1 MKHTDE
7 ESEQRLTVKRI
18 FLTRGKLKASS
29 RTSALMS
36 GFAMVAMVEIQ
47 LEPGIPQELL
57 IAFSVM
63 TTVLISV
70 HVFALMI
77 SVCILPNIE
86 GVANIQCQ
94 GTQMVRDSPHEK
106 LHMHIEIAWIFST
119 GLGTLLFLAEIAIL
133 CWVKFYNYSKPAA
146 VAASVV
152 LVPVCI
158 VFVWFAIH
166 FYRSLVQHKYERSF
180 QGIEELQQIA
190 NQLHTDTGTSP
201 SSPAPSP
208 CPNHRV

>member
-1 MKHTDE
+1 
-7 ESEQRLTVKRI
+7 
-18 FLTRGKLKASS
+18 
-29 RTSALMS
+29 
-36 GFAMVAMVEIQ
+36 MVEIQ
-47 LEPGIPQELL
+47 LEPEIPQGLL

-63 TTVLISV
+63 TTILISV

-77 SVCILPNIE
+77 SVCILPNIDE
-86 GVANIQCQ
+86 VVNIHQQ
-94 GTQMVRDSPHEK
+94 GTQVVQDSPHEK
-106 LHMHIEIAWIFST
+106 LHIHIEIAWIFST

-133 CWVKFYNYSKPAA
+133 CWVKFYLHSQTAA
-146 VAASVV
+146 LAASVV

-201 SSPAPSP
+201 STPTPSP
-208 CPNHRV
+208 IPNNRV

>member
-1 MKHTDE
+1 
-7 ESEQRLTVKRI
+7 
-18 FLTRGKLKASS
+18 
-29 RTSALMS
+29 
-36 GFAMVAMVEIQ
+36 MVEIQ
-47 LEPGIPQELL
+47 LEPGIPEGLL

-77 SVCILPNIE
+77 SVCILPNID
-86 GVANIQCQ
+86 GVANIHQQ
-94 GTQMVRDSPHEK
+94 GAQVVKDSPHEK
-106 LHMHIEIAWIFST
+106 LHTHIEIAWIFST

-133 CWVKFYNYSKPAA
+133 CWVKFYLYSIIAA
-146 VAASVV
+146 IAASVV

-190 NQLHTDTGTSP
+190 NQLHTGTGTSTP
-201 SSPAPSP
+201 VPSP
-208 CPNHRV
+208 LPAQRV

>member
-1 MKHTDE
+1 
-7 ESEQRLTVKRI
+7 
-18 FLTRGKLKASS
+18 
-29 RTSALMS
+29 
-36 GFAMVAMVEIQ
+36 MVELQ
-47 LEPGIPQELL
+47 VEHGIPDALL

-86 GVANIQCQ
+86 GIANINQK
-94 GTQMVRDSPHEK
+94 GTQMAEDSPHEK
-106 LHMHIEIAWIFST
+106 LHMYIETAWIFST

-133 CWVKFYNYSKPAA
+133 SWVKFYLYSKPAA
-146 VAASVV
+146 LAASVV

-166 FYRSLVQHKYERSF
+166 FYRTLVQHKYERSF
-180 QGIEELQQIA
+180 QGVEELQQIA
-190 NQLHTDTGTSP
+190 IHLHPDGGPLPSSTSP
-201 SSPAPSP
+201 SPLTSQRA
-208 CPNHRV
+208 

>member
-1 MKHTDE
+1 MKHVDE
-7 ESEQRLTVKRI
+7 ESAQKLTVRRL

-36 GFAMVAMVEIQ
+36 GFAMIAMVEIQ
-47 LEPGIPQELL
+47 LEKDIPQGLL

-63 TTVLISV
+63 TTILISV

-86 GVANIQCQ
+86 GVANIHQQ
-94 GTQMVRDSPHEK
+94 GTQVVRDSPHEK
-106 LHMHIEIAWIFST
+106 LHIHIEIAWIFST

-133 CWVKFYNYSKPAA
+133 CWVKFYTYSKTAA
-146 VAASVV
+146 LAASVV

-201 SSPAPSP
+201 STPTPSP
-208 CPNHRV
+208 IPNNRA